1 MSLFRKEFIMGN
13 STWIPTPSRITKL
26 IDDIENGYN
35 KQLKAECHIVK
46 KNTCPE
52 KAGFSTL

>member
-1 MSLFRKEFIMGN
+1 MGN
-13 STWIPTPSRITKL
+13 FIGTPPSRIKKL
-26 IDDIENGYN
+26 MDDIENGYN

>member
-1 MSLFRKEFIMGN
+1 MCLFLERKKMKN
-13 STWIPTPSRITKL
+13 SPQTPPSRITKL
-26 IDDIENGYN
+26 MDDIENGYN